1 MTDVATATRPALPG
15 RGTGRSTPTI
25 AFGALLLRDLSVLR
39 KEFVQFMARTVMQP
53 LLFVFVFAY
62 VFPKIGQGV
71 GGAAGS
77 AAFSSILVPGVVAIA
92 CIFQGIQAV
101 ALPLVQDFGYSREI
115 EDRVMAPLPVWAVA
129 VEKVV
134 AGAIQGLI
142 AAAIVFPLALV
153 VPATPV
159 HLDVRPLLL
168 FTLLPLAAFTAASL
182 GLVLG
187 TRVNPRQ
194 VPLLFGIVVIPIVFP
209 LALVVP
215 ATPVHLDVRPLLL
228 FTLLPLAAFTAASLG
243 LVLGTRV
250 NPRQVPLL
258 FGIVVIPIV
267 FLGATYYPWA
277 NLTPIPWLKALVL
290 LNPLVYMS
298 EGMRVSLTPW
308 VPHMAYWA
316 IYGGMIG
323 FIAIFL
329 ALGIDG
335 FRGRVLS

>member
-1 MTDVATATRPALPG
+1 MTDVATTARTALPG
-15 RGTGRSTPTI
+15 RGTSRSTPAI

-39 KEFVQFMARTVMQP
+39 KEFVQFIARTVMQP

-71 GGAAGS
+71 GGTAGS

-92 CIFQGIQAV
+92 CIFQGIQSV

-115 EDRVMAPLPVWAVA
+115 EDRVMAPLPVWSVA

-134 AGAIQGLI
+134 AGAIQGLV

-168 FTLLPLAAFTAASL
+168 FTLLPLAA
-182 GLVLG
+182 
-187 TRVNPRQ
+187 
-194 VPLLFGIVVIPIVFP
+194 I
-209 LALVVP
+209 
-215 ATPVHLDVRPLLL
+215 
-228 FTLLPLAAFTAASLG
+228 TAASLG

-277 NLTPIPWLKALVL
+277 NLTPIPWLKLLVL

-298 EGMRVSLTPW
+298 EGMRVSLTPN

-316 IYGGMIG
+316 IYGGMLA

-329 ALGIDG
+329 GLGIDG
-335 FRGRVLS
+335 FRNRVLS